1 MRKFHIFHIKFQI
14 ILSILAL
21 CSFVIGD
28 DNGTVSETRIIPIA
42 RVNFP
47 LTHER
52 IMVPVDPDPVEAKEI
67 NDKPVNEPSRET
79 NLRKRHRH
87 YEKEHVEVPVEKP
100 KQTKRNPQK
109 SDNGKGNNR
118 GSYSYVARSDN
129 PRALKDAD
137 SIQPLNINTKVFK
150 KTPPN
155 ENEKPPTGKYQS
167 RIRVKNPEDIHE
179 MKNMVKDSRKKLKK
193 ENLPENPVD
202 VPMTSWFDNTGKY
215 NYGIVHNIM
224 EPEIYK
230 NKETESPKQEQAR
243 QIAPDQAPQVF
254 KSSFRDPSA
263 PSARVEHKASGPNLG
278 NFLYKSEVFYPPY
291 RDNLYPPA
299 VTYGDPTIDVRPATK
314 ELPATNL
321 HKPPPR
327 PAPTEEDETPK
338 QQAKPQVKQQKPK
351 ERQQEE
357 ENEEDY
363 EDESGGDYEDPGNND
378 KYDGEAPGDEED
390 SGDPENQEEEEE
402 SADDRSENGSEEDD
416 GEEDGEEKSD
426 DESEE
431 SPKER
436 YAYNKIPK
444 YKYSFDSDGRH
455 NSGSGESD
463 EFERAWS
470 KFGYGPKNT
479 RSILDEEE
487 EDEDKSYESSETQI
501 QPQRIKFHYEKK
513 EQITTP
519 NVQHTT
525 KATVPKKKLARSMSG
540 SITNHKP
547 KALPKKVVKSD
558 EKTSPQPDTNQD
570 ERSPESVKSQVNK
583 SQPTDD
589 LKYFQ

>member
-1 MRKFHIFHIKFQI
+1 M
-14 ILSILAL
+14 
-21 CSFVIGD
+21 IGD
-28 DNGTVSETRIIPIA
+28 DNSTVSETRIIPIA

-52 IMVPVDPDPVEAKEI
+52 IMVSVDPDPVEETEI
-67 NDKPVNEPSRET
+67 NDKPVREQSRET
-79 NLRKRHRH
+79 NLRKRHKH
-87 YEKEHVEVPVEKP
+87 YEKEHIEVPVEKP
-100 KQTKRNPQK
+100 KQTKRNHQD
-109 SDNGKGNNR
+109 SDKPKKINR

-129 PRALKDAD
+129 PRDEKDAD
-137 SIQPLNINTKVFK
+137 IIQPLNINTKVFK

-155 ENEKPPTGKYQS
+155 ENAKPPKGKYQS
-167 RIRVKNPEDIHE
+167 RIRLKNPEDIHE
-179 MKNMVKDSRKKLKK
+179 MKNMVKDSRNKLKK

-202 VPMTSWFDNTGKY
+202 IPMTSWFDNTGKY

-230 NKETESPKQEQAR
+230 KGVTESPKQENAR
-243 QIAPDQAPQVF
+243 QIAPEQVPQVF
-254 KSSFRDPSA
+254 KSSFRDPSV
-263 PSARVEHKASGPNLG
+263 PSARVEHKANGPNLG
-278 NFLYKSEVFYPPY
+278 NFLYKSEVYYPPY

-299 VTYGDPTIDVRPATK
+299 VTYGDPTNDLKPATK

-327 PAPTEEDETPK
+327 PTPSEKDETPK
-338 QQAKPQVKQQKPK
+338 QQTKPQVKQQKPK
-351 ERQQEE
+351 ERQQHE

-363 EDESGGDYEDPGNND
+363 EDEGGDYEDPGNND

-390 SGDPENQEEEEE
+390 SADENQEEDE
-402 SADDRSENGSEEDD
+402 SADDRSENGDEEDD
-416 GEEDGEEKSD
+416 GEDEGEGEEKSD

-436 YAYNKIPK
+436 YAYDKIPK
-444 YKYSFDSDGRH
+444 YIYSFDSDGRD

-463 EFERAWS
+463 EFEKAWS

-479 RSILDEEE
+479 RRSILDEEE

-519 NVQHTT
+519 IVQHTT
-525 KATVPKKKLARSMSG
+525 KATVPKKKVARSMSG
-540 SITNHKP
+540 SITNQKP
-547 KALPKKVVKSD
+547 KALPKKAVKSD
-558 EKTSPQPDTNQD
+558 EKTSPQSDTNQD